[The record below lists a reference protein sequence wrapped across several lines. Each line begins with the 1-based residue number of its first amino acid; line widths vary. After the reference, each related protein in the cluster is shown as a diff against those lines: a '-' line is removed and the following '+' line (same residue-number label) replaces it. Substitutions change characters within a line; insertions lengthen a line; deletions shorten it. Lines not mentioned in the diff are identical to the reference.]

1 MSTTTF
7 WIPGEPKAQPRP
19 RFNRRTGRAYHAPG
33 PIDAWRTLVALHAGM
48 AAPREPLDGPVCLG
62 LTFLMPRR
70 KDRYR
75 KKDANALVWHTSKI
89 DVDNGMKALNDEME
103 NVGWFVNDSQV
114 CDVRV
119 RKLIVAK
126 SGPGSEPGCIVE
138 VRWGDDMPAIPDVS
152 DLFADAVGR
161 EA

>member
-1 MSTTTF
+1 MGMS
-7 WIPGEPKAQPRP
+7 ELKCA
-19 RFNRRTGRAYHAPG
+19 
-33 PIDAWRTLVALHAGM
+33 
-48 AAPREPLDGPVCLG
+48 
-62 LTFLMPRR
+62 
-70 KDRYR
+70 K
-75 KKDANALVWHTSKI
+75 
-89 DVDNGMKALNDEME
+89 
-103 NVGWFVNDSQV
+103 WFVDDSQICV
-114 CDVRV
+114 TEI